1 MTPVCYTQ
9 LMTTEHSDPNP
20 NEHISTKL
28 CVQCGEMK
36 PLSEFLRRTGRRA
49 GGLGRRGTCR
59 DCRRGRQS
67 VESLPAKGAARG
79 QQASAA
85 KHAEARAAAASA
97 DAVAHTPAAMETSAA
112 MATPAAAQAAAPPAG
127 SRRRRGGR
135 AVGDASPAAASAA
148 SSAASSASAPGAQ
161 AAGAVG
167 SAAGPGRTGPSGT
180 GVPDA
185 SAAASAPSAGSKGS
199 SPRTYSAAAA
209 PPSPRSASTASAAA
223 PGPGEPARKPPGRGR
238 NRRPAQQP
246 RLLAEPPKR
255 STHDPADASYL
266 RTTASGFI
274 RMRGKTDNGRRWY
287 QEVELELAQILVRE
301 GAAVVVNRSTIRR
314 LYSNKEFRKLILT
327 RDNYVCR
334 FCGKYGDTIDHELP
348 RAKGGHTTPANCVC
362 ACYECNQLK
371 ANRDVDE
378 FRSTLE

>member
-1 MTPVCYTQ
+1 
-9 LMTTEHSDPNP
+9 MTTEHSNP
-20 NEHISTKL
+20 NQHEHISAKL

-36 PLSEFLRRTGRRA
+36 PLGDFLRRTGRRA
-49 GGLGRRGTCR
+49 GGQGRRGTCR

-67 VESLPAKGAARG
+67 VEALPAKGAARG
-79 QQASAA
+79 QQAAAA
-85 KHAEARAAAASA
+85 KHAEARAVAAAAGAEAAAQAQPPADAPGGAPAGSSRRKRGGRSASAAGAEGASAASGAAAASA
-97 DAVAHTPAAMETSAA
+97 GAGASAA
-112 MATPAAAQAAAPPAG
+112 GVGTPSAPAAARAVNASAANAGASDATAVAAQQPLRSAAARQPAAREAGAPAGAAAPPAAP
-127 SRRRRGGR
+127 S
-135 AVGDASPAAASAA
+135 DAASA
-148 SSAASSASAPGAQ
+148 
-161 AAGAVG
+161 
-167 SAAGPGRTGPSGT
+167 
-180 GVPDA
+180 
-185 SAAASAPSAGSKGS
+185 
-199 SPRTYSAAAA
+199 
-209 PPSPRSASTASAAA
+209 
-223 PGPGEPARKPPGRGR
+223 ARKPPGRGR
-238 NRRPAQQP
+238 KRRPAAQP

-378 FRSTLE
+378 FIRTLE

>member
-1 MTPVCYTQ
+1 
-9 LMTTEHSDPNP
+9 MTTEHSELNQH
-20 NEHISTKL
+20 EHINTKL
-28 CVQCGEMK
+28 CAQCCEMK
-36 PLSEFLRRTGRRA
+36 PLGDFLRRTGRRA
-49 GGLGRRGTCR
+49 GGQGRRGTCR

-67 VESLPAKGAARG
+67 VEALPAKGAARG
-79 QQASAA
+79 PHHAAAA
-85 KHAEARAAAASA
+85 KHAEARAVAAAAAGA
-97 DAVAHTPAAMETSAA
+97 DAAAQP
-112 MATPAAAQAAAPPAG
+112 PAAAQGDAPAG
-127 SRRRRGGR
+127 SSRRKRGGR
-135 AVGDASPAAASAA
+135 SAGEAGGAGAAVGAAGTGAAGAGAAGAKGVGATSAA
-148 SSAASSASAPGAQ
+148 GGAGVAA

-167 SAAGPGRTGPSGT
+167 SAATAGT
-180 GVPDA
+180 A
-185 SAAASAPSAGSKGS
+185 SATTAPGATVAS
-199 SPRTYSAAAA
+199 
-209 PPSPRSASTASAAA
+209 SPRSAAARQLAAREASAPVAAPASEASRAAA
-223 PGPGEPARKPPGRGR
+223 PSDAASARKPRGR
-238 NRRPAQQP
+238 NRRPAAQP

-287 QEVELELAQILVRE
+287 QEVELELAQVLVRE